1 MARDTLPSH
10 LKPTNYNVS
19 VYDIDIEAF
28 TFKGR
33 VAIKFDVNSATNTID
48 LNAKDLKLDSVE
60 VKADATKTEIA
71 IDVDSIDYNEKND
84 TVAISLKSEIP
95 ANATSVTAVILY
107 SGVIQQN
114 MSGFYKSSYKDADG
128 NDKIQLSTQ
137 FEATDARAAFPC
149 MDEPNLKAT
158 FDVSV
163 TVPEAWEVIS
173 NMPVVASK
181 APTDGKKSGATKG
194 PSKGPSK
201 GPTKGPTKG
210 PSDAAATKT
219 VTFDTTP
226 KMSTYLLAWACG
238 EFEYVEDFTDKSYN
252 GRKLPVRVYT
262 TKGLKEQGLFALDV
276 TKKVIDLFSE
286 VFQIDYVLPKMDLL
300 ACHEF
305 SHGAMENWG
314 LITYRTT
321 AVLFDEKTSAAAY
334 KQRVAYVVAHE
345 VAHQWFGNL
354 VTMDWWDELWL
365 NEGFATWVG
374 WYAIDRLFPDWHV
387 FTAFVAENMEEALQL
402 DSVRA
407 SHPIEVPVT
416 SAKDIDQIFDAISYL
431 KGASTIR
438 MLGNTLGNDV
448 FLQGVAAYL
457 KKHSYGNA
465 HTADLWTAIS
475 ETSGR
480 DVNALMESW
489 IKKIGYP
496 VVNVTENE
504 GSTATIKQQRFLATG
519 DVKESEDETLWWIPL
534 EVVSANAGEEPSSNS
549 DSFDVKE
556 TSISG
561 VAHDG
566 FFKLNRNRTG
576 FYRCNYSVARL
587 ESFGHHLDKLSS
599 EDRVG
604 IISDALATS
613 IAGYSSTVGL
623 LSFVSQLSGEEDPI
637 VWTSIL
643 DALATIRSAWFEQ
656 SEDTQKTIDAFTA
669 KLIGPILSKVGL
681 EFTDNDNFLDS
692 QLRTRLLGTAAG
704 LGVDSVTSHLVS
716 LFDKWAAGDKSAIH
730 PSIRIAVFRTAISQ
744 PDEAK
749 STAAFDAL
757 VKELEAPSSVDSIE
771 IILSSLGAVQSSA
784 LIKRSVDMLLTIAP
798 MNLHFLGGSLVN
810 NKKARWTQWEFIK
823 TNWDN
828 GVVSKLG
835 ANMVV
840 LERYLKLSLRQFSS
854 QKALDDVEQFFTGKD
869 LDGFDRSLGQAKDFI
884 KSRAAWVERDG
895 ALVGE
900 WLAKH

>member
-1 MARDTLPSH
+1 MARDTLPSS
-10 LKPTNYNVS
+10 LKPTNYNLS
-19 VYDIDIEAF
+19 VYDIDIDQF
-28 TFKGR
+28 LFKGR
-33 VAIKFDVNSATNTID
+33 VVIKFDVNEATKSID

-60 VKADATKTEIA
+60 VKADVTKTEVA

-84 TVAISLKSEIP
+84 TVAIALKSEIP
-95 ANATSVTAVILY
+95 ANASSVTATILY

-114 MSGFYKSSYKDADG
+114 MSGFYKSSYKDPEG

-158 FDVSV
+158 FDVSI

-181 APTDGKKSGATKG
+181 APTDGKKGASKGPTKG
-194 PSKGPSK
+194 PSKGPAD
-201 GPTKGPTKG
+201 GA
-210 PSDAAATKT
+210 DAATKT

-238 EFEYVEDFTDKSYN
+238 EFEYVEDFTERSYN

-276 TKKVIDLFSE
+276 TKKVIDLFSD
-286 VFQIDYVLPKMDLL
+286 VFEIDYMLPKMDLL

-345 VAHQWFGNL
+345 VAHQWFGDL

-374 WYAIDRLFPDWHV
+374 WYAVDRIFPDWHV
-387 FTAFVAENMEEALQL
+387 FTAFVAENMEDALQL

-438 MLGNTLGNDV
+438 MLGNTLGVDT
-448 FLQGVAAYL
+448 FLKGVAAYL

-465 HTADLWTAIS
+465 HTADLWSAIS
-475 ETSGR
+475 EVSGR
-480 DVNALMESW
+480 DVNTLMESW

-496 VVNVTENE
+496 VITVTENE
-504 GSTATIKQQRFLATG
+504 GSTATLKQNRFLTTG
-519 DVKESEDETLWWIPL
+519 DAKPDEDETLWWVPL
-534 EVVSANAGEEPSSNS
+534 EVTSAGPGEEASGNS
-549 DSFDVKE
+549 DSFDVRE
-556 TSISG
+556 TSIAG
-561 VAHDG
+561 VAHNG

-587 ESFGHHLDKLSS
+587 ESFGQHLDKLSS

-613 IAGYSSTVGL
+613 IAGYASTVGL
-623 LSFVSQLSGEEDPI
+623 LSFLSQLSGEEDPV

-656 SEDTQKTIDAFTA
+656 SEETQKAIDAFTA
-669 KLIGPILSKVGL
+669 KLIEPIISKIGL
-681 EFTDNDNFLDS
+681 EFTDKDNFLDS

-704 LGVDSVTSHLVS
+704 LGVDAVSSHLTA
-716 LFDKWAAGDKSAIH
+716 LFDKWAAGDKTAIH
-730 PSIRIAVFRTAISQ
+730 PSIRIPVFRAAVSQ
-744 PDEAK
+744 SDDAK
-749 STAAFDAL
+749 SAAAFDAL
-757 VKELEAPSSVDSIE
+757 LKELENPSSVDSIE
-771 IILSSLGAVQSSA
+771 IVLSSLGAVQSPA
-784 LIKRSVDMLLTIAP
+784 LITKSVDMLLTIAP

-810 NKKARWTQWEFIK
+810 NKKARWAQWEFIK
-823 TNWDN
+823 ANWDN

-840 LERYLKLSLRQFSS
+840 LERYLKLSLRQFAS
-854 QKALDDVEQFFTGKD
+854 QKALDDVEEFFVGKD

-895 ALVGE
+895 AVVGE
-900 WLAKH
+900 WLAKHE